1 MFQIGRNKFLIIKK
15 YKNIV
20 TLCRG
25 HVPFVILTEKKFL
38 ERYREKIAK
47 NKSKSVQSWKSNQ
60 KKRR

>member
-47 NKSKSVQSWKSNQ
+47 NKSKSV
-60 KKRR
+60 